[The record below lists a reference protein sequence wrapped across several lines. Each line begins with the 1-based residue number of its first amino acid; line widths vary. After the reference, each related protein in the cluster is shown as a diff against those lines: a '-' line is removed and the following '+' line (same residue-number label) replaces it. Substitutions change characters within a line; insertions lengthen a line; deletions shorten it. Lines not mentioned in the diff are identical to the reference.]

1 MWKTISDFLTAIPI
15 CLPAG
20 NNQIGCTSCY
30 IIIPISNS
38 DIHIFLKSIVILIW
52 CNKKIPLTCM
62 CKYLNMCAW
71 NWFLIQL
78 SFKLHLNTAFEEKK
92 NNLCFL
98 FDITYISDDRQRFIS
113 DINFNHNDYSFPHH
127 INTIYMIHKKQCML
141 STKSYMINSIPG
153 L

>member
-1 MWKTISDFLTAIPI
+1 M
-15 CLPAG
+15 
-20 NNQIGCTSCY
+20 
-30 IIIPISNS
+30 
-38 DIHIFLKSIVILIW
+38 ILIW

-113 DINFNHNDYSFPHH
+113 DIISNHYSFPHH
-127 INTIYMIHKKQCML
+127 INTIYMIHKKHVICKLKNFASPL
-141 STKSYMINSIPG
+141 SPG
-153 L
+153 APISGYRPRPRIILGRMSHPCFRQWNNLLTGTL